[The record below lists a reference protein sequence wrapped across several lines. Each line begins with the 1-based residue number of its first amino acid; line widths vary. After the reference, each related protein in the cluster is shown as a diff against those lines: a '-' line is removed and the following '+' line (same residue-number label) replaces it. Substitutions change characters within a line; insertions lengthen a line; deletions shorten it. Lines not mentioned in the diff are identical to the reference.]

1 VFLCFCVLSSY
12 CVLCSQCCQFLWN
25 VHFRLPF
32 WFSPKFVLH
41 HNTELKTYILTQVL
55 WKGKTL
61 IVLTDFTSLFF
72 PHSWIITGFVTR
84 LTRREPLVKQEL
96 PTLPEHLA
104 PEFTPVFHG
113 VHVKPIFSFICM
125 FCRLL
130 CVLLPFFFCPLC
142 RLSFSDLR
150 ILITPLVSSNS
161 FSCLITNVRLF
172 L

>member
-12 CVLCSQCCQFLWN
+12 CVLCSKCCQFLWN
-25 VHFRLPF
+25 VHFWLPL

-55 WKGKTL
+55 WKGNTL
-61 IVLTDFTSLFF
+61 IVLTDFTSLSF
-72 PHSWIITGFVTR
+72 PHSWLITGFVTR
-84 LTRREPLVKQEL
+84 LTQTGATSETGTAYPSR
-96 PTLPEHLA
+96 A
-104 PEFTPVFHG
+104 PSTPVFHG
-113 VHVKPIFSFICM
+113 VHVKPIFSFMWM

-130 CVLLPFFFCPLC
+130 CVLLPFFFWPLC
-142 RLSFSDLR
+142 RLSFFGLW
-150 ILITPLVSSNS
+150 ILITPFVSSNS